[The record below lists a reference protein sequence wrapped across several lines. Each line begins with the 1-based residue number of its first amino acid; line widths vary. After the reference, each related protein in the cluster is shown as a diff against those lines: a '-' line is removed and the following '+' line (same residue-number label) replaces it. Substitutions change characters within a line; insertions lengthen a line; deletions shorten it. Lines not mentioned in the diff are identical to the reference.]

1 MLYWIGR
8 LNWND
13 EPASPYLDYSVSE
26 AISVDDGRVTI
37 KVITMI
43 NTTPTIALIIGVVV
57 NQTMIQLTSIE
68 TTAATLPLTGMHWL

>member
-1 MLYWIGR
+1 M
-8 LNWND
+8 
-13 EPASPYLDYSVSE
+13 SE
-26 AISVDDGRVTI
+26 AISVVDGRVTI

-43 NTTPTIALIIGVVV
+43 NTTATIALIIGVVV